1 MTSFNDQYFLQN
13 TANYRRNDVAA
24 FEVPMSLKLW
34 NFYFFQWLLPFHSSS
49 GSIDCENLVMFLS
62 LSMKMRT
69 REKSW
74 IRSYGKQVKS
84 LAPPC
89 FMWIIPIYFVC
100 FFSVGSQW
108 TRFLWI
114 LNQNHAKNSCVY
126 IGINKI
132 AKKHRY
138 AITLRPNDVSNG
150 IYANRIQTD
159 FSLHPLLLH
168 CINLIFTIHWVFHYF
183 LPWHHIK

>member
-1 MTSFNDQYFLQN
+1 MIVAFPFFFWFN
-13 TANYRRNDVAA
+13 
-24 FEVPMSLKLW
+24 
-34 NFYFFQWLLPFHSSS
+34 WLRKSCNVFI
-49 GSIDCENLVMFLS
+49 SINENENQR
-62 LSMKMRT
+62 KIG
-69 REKSW
+69 